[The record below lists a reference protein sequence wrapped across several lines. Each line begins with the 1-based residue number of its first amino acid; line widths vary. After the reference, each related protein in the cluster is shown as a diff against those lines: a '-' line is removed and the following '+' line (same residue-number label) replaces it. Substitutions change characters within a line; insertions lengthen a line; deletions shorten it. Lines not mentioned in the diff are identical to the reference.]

1 MHDMIDTLMTH
12 LHFLPD
18 VFAVQQLSREIHLWT
33 RSVPQRRF
41 NRILQCFFDGS
52 LARFV
57 TVMHE
62 TGSVITG
69 SCALNML
76 LGDSYDSSSS
86 DLNLIVPHRRSSEMT
101 TFLKKEASY
110 INSDIE
116 ERPHSSVASS
126 CSRFRRYHK

>member
-86 DLNLIVPHRRSSEMT
+86 NLNLIIPHRKFSEMT
-101 TFLKKEASY
+101 TYF
-110 INSDIE
+110 
-116 ERPHSSVASS
+116 
-126 CSRFRRYHK
+126 